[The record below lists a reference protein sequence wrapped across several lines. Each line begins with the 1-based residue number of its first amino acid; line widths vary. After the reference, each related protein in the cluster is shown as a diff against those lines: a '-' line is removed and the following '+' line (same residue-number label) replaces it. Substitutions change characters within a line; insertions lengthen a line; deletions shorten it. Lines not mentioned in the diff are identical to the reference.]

1 MKNPLKTYQ
10 FYVKFIG
17 AALLLTLG
25 IWLLADE
32 ASAKFIVL
40 LFTGFVA
47 IIFALVRF
55 IPLMRTLKSGKSKA
69 VNAVE
74 ILLDI
79 VLAVYLILA
88 AFSLRSDSQSS
99 FSRFNDQNY
108 RFFIALLLFI
118 RVVSYFA
125 CTVLMKE
132 ETDRTKFFVHILL
145 MSITMVL
152 CALNNITSQWIALVI
167 AVIAFLCSF
176 ALIGDGGIGYY
187 RYRKKIVLERKK
199 TETIVDAPTDGKEA
213 PTQPNRIPLEDE
225 SPQDSVQIQ

>member
-108 RFFIALLLFI
+108 RFSLPCCCIFA
-118 RVVSYFA
+118 SY
-125 CTVLMKE
+125 L
-132 ETDRTKFFVHILL
+132 ILP
-145 MSITMVL
+145 VR
-152 CALNNITSQWIALVI
+152 
-167 AVIAFLCSF
+167 F
-176 ALIGDGGIGYY
+176 
-187 RYRKKIVLERKK
+187 
-199 TETIVDAPTDGKEA
+199 
-213 PTQPNRIPLEDE
+213 
-225 SPQDSVQIQ
+225 